1 MARPKKPKE
10 SKLTKEVKTLANRAR
25 VRMQELKKEMK
36 KTGKLPYTTLNEI
49 SNLQNSGLLTK
60 SGNVSMKLPKTA
72 DKLKIVKSHLEKFL
86 KGDTTRRDIK
96 NYWKA
101 VEEREKR
108 EKNKRDIEELKNY
121 LQRQK
126 EEERQREGEQ
136 YNEAFNER
144 YEQANNPWAY
154 WHIAKDYG
162 LFTKVDYDKVKDKI
176 DEIMD
181 NMSIAEFESFVYNF
195 MDNMASDDNPY
206 IDDATNIFA
215 DTMGIDL

>member
-1 MARPKKPKE
+1 MARPKKTKE

-25 VRMQELKKEMK
+25 VRMQELKKEIK
-36 KTGKLPYTTLNEI
+36 KTGRLPYTTLNEI

-72 DKLKIVKSHLEKFL
+72 DKLKIVKAHLEKFL

-101 VEEREKR
+101 VEEKEKR
-108 EKNKRDIEELKNY
+108 DKNINELRKY

-126 EEERQREGEQ
+126 EEEQQREDEQ
-136 YNEAFNER
+136 QKNPYDELRNAEFN
-144 YEQANNPWAY
+144 QWAY
-154 WHIAKDYG
+154 WRIAREYG
-162 LFTKVDYDKVKDKI
+162 LFTKVDYDKVKEKI

-181 NMSIAEFESFVYNF
+181 KMSLFEFEGFVYNF
-195 MDNMASDDNPY
+195 MHDLAMGGDIY
-206 IDDATNIFA
+206 MDDATKIFF
-215 DTMGIDL
+215 DTLGFDL

>member
-1 MARPKKPKE
+1 MARPKKTKE

-101 VEEREKR
+101 VESKEQQ
-108 EKNKRDIEELKNY
+108 EKNIEELRKY

-126 EEERQREGEQ
+126 EEERQREEEQ

-144 YEQANNPWAY
+144 YERVNNPWAY
-154 WHIAKDYG
+154 WRIAKEYG
-162 LFTKVDYDKVKDKI
+162 LLTKVDYDKVKEKI

-181 NMSIAEFESFVYNF
+181 KMSLEEFEGFVYNF
-195 MDNMASDDNPY
+195 MYNLSMGDDPY
-206 IDDATNIFA
+206 IDDATKIFF
-215 DTMGIDL
+215 DTMGIDF